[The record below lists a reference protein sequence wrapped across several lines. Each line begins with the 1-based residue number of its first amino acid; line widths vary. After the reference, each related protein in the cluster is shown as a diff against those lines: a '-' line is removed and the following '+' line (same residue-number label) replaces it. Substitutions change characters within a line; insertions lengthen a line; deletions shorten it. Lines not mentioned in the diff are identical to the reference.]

1 MELGQEHMMTC
12 FRARAVVVVVVVV
25 LLRRR
30 LGVLEGINIMAAWN

>member
-12 FRARAVVVVVVVV
+12 FRARAVVVVVVV

>member
-12 FRARAVVVVVVVV
+12 FRARVVVVVVVV